1 MKLLEKKKSV
11 KEKTE
16 KKGLELDKLKFG
28 KERKKKKT
36 TKNRS
41 SCHETRTPRE
51 IHKQRCLGGSLTVQ
65 PSFASKSA
73 FSFNMFAIEYVSI
86 ECYMLKLS
94 LNAIQIYLF

>member
-1 MKLLEKKKSV
+1 MELLEKRRSV

-16 KKGLELDKLKFG
+16 KKGLGWDKLKFG
-28 KERKKKKT
+28 KERKKKQ
-36 TKNRS
+36 NRS
-41 SCHETRTPRE
+41 NCHETGTSRE

-73 FSFNMFAIEYVSI
+73 FSFNMFAIEHVST

-94 LNAIQIYLF
+94 LNAIQIYLS